1 MINKMGKVKMKEVTT
16 ATTTTTTT
24 TNNDYVDNSYHLLLA
39 YYLPNNFTRI
49 TIFNSDSHPEN

>member
-1 MINKMGKVKMKEVTT
+1 MGKVKMKEVTT

-24 TNNDYVDNSYHLLLA
+24 TNNDYVDNSSHLLLA

>member
-24 TNNDYVDNSYHLLLA
+24 NNYDYVDKSSHLLLA
-39 YYLPNNFTRI
+39 
-49 TIFNSDSHPEN
+49 